1 MMCVAVVHVHSSY
14 CLGHKD
20 FYDAWCASGAIRPSL
35 SRVQADLLPRLCG
48 LCLGTT
54 SASVRTAALLSMG
67 KLLPSI
73 ELDEAKKMMTVCGK
87 VGSAPA
93 S

>member
-1 MMCVAVVHVHSSY
+1 MR
-14 CLGHKD
+14 L
-20 FYDAWCASGAIRPSL
+20 SL
-35 SRVQADLLPRLCG
+35 RAAAQADLLPRLCG

-67 KLLPSI
+67 KLLPSV

-87 VGSAPA
+87 VGTPRRPLAGPRLRGCA
-93 S
+93 HRLERVKTQQALLWGAR

>member
-1 MMCVAVVHVHSSY
+1 MSSR
-14 CLGHKD
+14 
-20 FYDAWCASGAIRPSL
+20 AAA
-35 SRVQADLLPRLCG
+35 QADLLPRLCG

-87 VGSAPA
+87 VGTPHLALAGPRLRGCA
-93 S
+93 YRLERLETQQALLWGA